1 MTTSR
6 AYDLKPTGGR
16 QKSFYGKAQVLE
28 NPDGTKTLV
37 SYQTNIMTYD
47 PATGKLTRHWPDYSW
62 KAQHGRDWTPT
73 TGRHIAEFSEQMTGQ
88 RLNKAGFM
96 ALEGGPA

>member
-1 MTTSR
+1 MTTKV
-6 AYDLKPTGGR
+6 YDLRPSGKKP
-16 QKSFYGKAQVLE
+16 KSFYGKAQVLE

-37 SYQTNIMTYD
+37 SYQTLIMTYD

-73 TGRHIAEFSEQMTGQ
+73 TGRHIAEFSEQMTGN
-88 RLNKAGFM
+88 RMNKAEFM
-96 ALEGGPA
+96 GLEGGPA